1 MSNEL
6 PNLSNREFFCWILR
20 RRKRF
25 RVTGISM
32 QPLLQPGEE
41 ILINPYAYRK
51 VLPQIN
57 HIVVAIHPYREGLE
71 IIKRVTYIAE
81 DRTFFLLG
89 DNLAYSSDSRNFG
102 TIPLKN
108 IMGKVTSKFDR

>member
-1 MSNEL
+1 MSNKL
-6 PNLSNREFFCWILR
+6 PNLSKREFFFWILR

-51 VLPQIN
+51 VLPQVN
-57 HIVVAIHPYREGLE
+57 HLVVAIHPEKEGLE
-71 IIKRVTYIAE
+71 IIKRVTYLT
-81 DRTFFLLG
+81 DDGTFFLLG
-89 DNLAYSSDSRNFG
+89 DNLAHSSDSRDFG
-102 TIPLKN
+102 TVTLKN
-108 IMGKVTSKFDR
+108 IMGKVTSKFN